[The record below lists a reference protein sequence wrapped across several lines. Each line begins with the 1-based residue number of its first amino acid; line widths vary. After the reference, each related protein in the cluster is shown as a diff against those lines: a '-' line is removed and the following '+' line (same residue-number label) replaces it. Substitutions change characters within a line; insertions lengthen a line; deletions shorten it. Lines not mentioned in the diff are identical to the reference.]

1 MIDVKMGV
9 RTIIRL
15 ISIVNTYQE
24 YYAEKGKK
32 NKIILFTYLKLIF
45 FSDVNIADENLKK

>member
-24 YYAEKGKK
+24 YYAEKRNKK
-32 NKIILFTYLKLIF
+32 QDNIVYLFETYLFL
-45 FSDVNIADENLKK
+45 